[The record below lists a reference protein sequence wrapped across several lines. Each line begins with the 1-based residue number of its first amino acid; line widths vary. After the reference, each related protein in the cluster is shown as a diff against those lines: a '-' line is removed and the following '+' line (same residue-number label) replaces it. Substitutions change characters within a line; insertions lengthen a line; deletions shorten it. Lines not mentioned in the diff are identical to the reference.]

1 MSYKK
6 IEDIQ
11 YLYESIN
18 DQNEEVEECLD
29 LIENQLRS
37 EGYSDTAIH
46 SFMETADEFAL
57 QEKVMLLDEGIRKKA
72 LELLTKYGPR
82 LQNLGRRIRTGV
94 KRNTPVKVRKT
105 VKSTVQNAQD
115 TTNKITTKG
124 KEVLEKGKEVV
135 KNNPKT
141 SAVVGVSGL
150 TAGAIATSGDGKKD
164 NNDETPGTSSST
176 TSGTTSSTT
185 SGTTKDDESAA
196 RKARIKE
203 IEDKLT
209 KKENDRNEK
218 LNKELEVKPK
228 EKEVKPET
236 PVEKPK
242 ITARSLMRQ
251 RNIDRFGADKV
262 KALMDKQ
269 KDFKTMQAKS
279 MMPGAKPGAAK
290 AEFAAKH
297 PTSNVAKD
305 LKKSKR
311 VTQVMDLES
320 YDAFDIVLGYLSES
334 GQVDSMDE
342 ALYIMMEMDAATIQ
356 GIVRDFEMLTEEEAD
371 RVKDER
377 LEKYG
382 IGHDGSDKKGGSGRR
397 SGKKP
402 KGKTVLQKET
412 EKKHG
417 KGKTPLEVAKEKIE
431 SKYGKGAIAPS
442 KKKK

>member
-176 TSGTTSSTT
+176 TSGTTSGTTSSTT

-279 MMPGAKPGAAK
+279 MMPGAKPGAA
-290 AEFAAKH
+290 
-297 PTSNVAKD
+297 
-305 LKKSKR
+305 
-311 VTQVMDLES
+311 
-320 YDAFDIVLGYLSES
+320 
-334 GQVDSMDE
+334 
-342 ALYIMMEMDAATIQ
+342 
-356 GIVRDFEMLTEEEAD
+356 
-371 RVKDER
+371 
-377 LEKYG
+377 
-382 IGHDGSDKKGGSGRR
+382 
-397 SGKKP
+397 
-402 KGKTVLQKET
+402 
-412 EKKHG
+412 
-417 KGKTPLEVAKEKIE
+417 
-431 SKYGKGAIAPS
+431 
-442 KKKK
+442 